1 MEPLTLVDRNGTRL
15 AIVLPGS
22 MIVVGRST
30 ECDVNLPDPTVSRRH
45 AELRASDGEI
55 HVRDLNSRNGT
66 FRNGVRIDTAR
77 VRAGDVVSFGVFA
90 VRVEQGA
97 AVPGSASATATSLA
111 APREGLVDPSPP
123 PALRAPRGR
132 VRPRSG
138 PHPAYRV
145 PEHAPAHL
153 PASPAPPEASDAT
166 SGGYPV
172 DGAEVAAEAAPEP
185 PRAVEPAPAPAAE
198 PEAPPPAPSAPI
210 VEPEDGELP
219 VVAERPA
226 ASPHELTAR
235 RLGLLLDVTKAL
247 GRAGGGPGLLD
258 QIVQHAV
265 QTTDA
270 DRAALVVIRGGVG
283 DTPDPSTMLRPAV
296 ARDRWGGDLTGV
308 GAASIPR
315 SIVRA
320 AVDRRRALLS
330 VDASADP
337 RFGGQSV
344 LLQRVRA
351 SMCAPLLASD
361 GTAIGAL
368 YVDSASPTHTF
379 GEEDLDYLT
388 AFAGVASAAIETAR
402 LAERV
407 RAELMTRQNFERYF
421 APPVAERI
429 AKQAGPASPGGE
441 RRTVA
446 VLFADLRGFT
456 RIATTMPPDV
466 MAETLSEF
474 FGAMVECV
482 FRHGG
487 TLDKF
492 IGDAVMAQ
500 WGAPESASDDADRAM
515 RAAID
520 MMAALAELN
529 ARWKAEGAPRP
540 ELAMGIGLAYGD
552 VFAGNIGS
560 ERRLEFTVIGEV
572 VNQASRLCDAAAPGE
587 ILLNETLRV
596 ALREPPP
603 LTPVPTPY
611 MPGRPAA
618 YAVTR
623 AEP

>member
-1 MEPLTLVDRNGTRL
+1 
-15 AIVLPGS
+15 
-22 MIVVGRST
+22 
-30 ECDVNLPDPTVSRRH
+30 
-45 AELRASDGEI
+45 
-55 HVRDLNSRNGT
+55 
-66 FRNGVRIDTAR
+66 
-77 VRAGDVVSFGVFA
+77 
-90 VRVEQGA
+90 
-97 AVPGSASATATSLA
+97 
-111 APREGLVDPSPP
+111 
-123 PALRAPRGR
+123 
-132 VRPRSG
+132 
-138 PHPAYRV
+138 
-145 PEHAPAHL
+145 
-153 PASPAPPEASDAT
+153 
-166 SGGYPV
+166 
-172 DGAEVAAEAAPEP
+172 
-185 PRAVEPAPAPAAE
+185 
-198 PEAPPPAPSAPI
+198 
-210 VEPEDGELP
+210 

-270 DRAALVVIRGGVG
+270 DRAALVVIRPGTGE
-283 DTPDPSTMLRPAV
+283 TPDPATTLRPAV
-296 ARDRWGGDLTGV
+296 ARDRWGGDLTGA
-308 GAASIPR
+308 GPATFPR

-337 RFGGQSV
+337 RFGGESV
-344 LLQRVRA
+344 LAQRVRSA
-351 SMCAPLLASD
+351 MCAPLLASD
-361 GTAIGAL
+361 GAAIGAL

-379 GEEDLDYLT
+379 GEEELDYLT

-407 RAELMTRQNFERYF
+407 RVELFARQNLERYF

-429 AKQAGPASPGGE
+429 VKQSGPATPGGE

-456 RIATTMPPDV
+456 RLAPTMPPDV
-466 MAETLSEF
+466 LADTLSEF

-500 WGAPESASDDADRAM
+500 WGAPESAPDDADRAM
-515 RAAID
+515 RAAVD
-520 MMAALAELN
+520 MMATLAELN

-540 ELAMGIGLAYGD
+540 ELAMGIGLAFGD

-572 VNQASRLCDAAAPGE
+572 VNHASRLCDAAGPGE
-587 ILLNETLRV
+587 ILLTDNLRT
-596 ALREPPP
+596 ALREPPA
-603 LTPVPTPY
+603 LRPVPAPY
-611 MPGRPAA
+611 TPGRPAT
-618 YAVTR
+618 YAVARET
-623 AEP
+623 P